1 MGGSHWNHPT
11 PWLPRLPRPCSGLL
25 GAAWGIGP
33 LAGAQHEF
41 GAEDKEL
48 WVHVAW
54 LSVEGTVSVKEEEE
68 GGRWCLRAWSTTAT
82 SCPVSSAKKKKN
94 KTL

>member
-1 MGGSHWNHPT
+1 M
-11 PWLPRLPRPCSGLL
+11 
-25 GAAWGIGP
+25 
-33 LAGAQHEF
+33 AGAQHEF

-54 LSVEGTVSVKEEEE
+54 LSVEGTVSGKEEEE

-82 SCPVSSAKKKKN
+82 SCPVSSAKKKKTRLC
-94 KTL
+94 KKKKMLESPPFLWG

>member
-11 PWLPRLPRPCSGLL
+11 PWLPLATRTLL

-54 LSVEGTVSVKEEEE
+54 LSVEGTVSGKEEE
-68 GGRWCLRAWSTTAT
+68 
-82 SCPVSSAKKKKN
+82 
-94 KTL
+94 